1 MEIILVGIFAAIIG
15 SFLNVCVYRIPRD
28 MSVAKPV
35 RSFCPGCSRQL
46 TWSENIPILSWAFQG
61 GKCRGCKSRIPI
73 HYPLV
78 ELLSV
83 ANGCYTYMSFGLN
96 LSSVIIFLLIEAL
109 IVISFIDF
117 EFKIIPDVISI
128 PGIIIG
134 LVMGIVA
141 EFYQPFS
148 YPLTQGALD
157 SLLGMLI
164 GGGSLYLIAYLYYL
178 YSKQEGLG
186 GGDIKLLGWTGAMLG
201 ASSVLPT
208 ILIGSVLGSFIGV
221 AVIVFMKGDRKTEI
235 PFGPWLSLGA
245 IIYIFAGEPLTNFL
259 FPH

>member
-1 MEIILVGIFAAIIG
+1 MEIIYIGIFAALIG

-35 RSFCPGCSRQL
+35 RSFCPGCERTL
-46 TWSENIPILSWAFQG
+46 PWFENIPLVSWVIQG
-61 GKCRGCKSRIPI
+61 AKCRGCKKSIPI
-73 HYPLV
+73 QYPLV

-83 ANGCYTYMSFGLN
+83 VNGYYTYTSFGLN

-117 EFKIIPDVISI
+117 EFKIIPDVISL
-128 PGIIIG
+128 PGITIG
-134 LVMGIVA
+134 LLMGCIA
-141 EFYQPFS
+141 EFYHPFS

-157 SLLGMLI
+157 SLLGMLC
-164 GGGSLYLIAYLYYL
+164 GGGSLYLIAYFYYL

-201 ASSVLPT
+201 VSSVLPT
-208 ILIGSVLGSFIGV
+208 ILIGSILGSVIGV
-221 AVIVFMKGDRKTEI
+221 AVIIFMKGSRKTEI

-245 IIYIFAGEPLTNFL
+245 IAYIFLGTTLTTYL
-259 FPH
+259 FPY

>member
-28 MSVAKPV
+28 LSVAKPV
-35 RSFCPGCSRQL
+35 RSFCPSCNRTLS
-46 TWSENIPILSWAFQG
+46 WFENIPILSWTLQLG
-61 GKCRGCKSRIPI
+61 RCRGCKQRIPF

-78 ELLSV
+78 EILSV
-83 ANGCYTYMSFGLN
+83 INGVMTYQTFGLN
-96 LSSVIIFLLIEAL
+96 LTSVIIFALVEAL

-117 EFKIIPDVISI
+117 EFKIIPDVISL
-128 PGIIIG
+128 PGITIG
-134 LVMGIVA
+134 LVMGCIA
-141 EFYQPFS
+141 EFYQPFAP
-148 YPLTQGALD
+148 PLTQGAWD
-157 SLLGMLI
+157 SLLGMLF

-201 ASSVLPT
+201 VGSVLPT
-208 ILIGSVLGSFIGV
+208 ILIGSVLGSVIGV
-221 AVIVFMKGDRKTEI
+221 AVIIFMRGNRKTEI

-245 IIYIFAGEPLTNFL
+245 ILYIYFGAPITHFL
-259 FPH
+259 FPY